1 MITELF
7 SGLSQD
13 FGRLLDN
20 ADDYNVI
27 IEIGD
32 GPNVKKFQAHSVVLR
47 ARSPYFH
54 TALSSDWLR
63 RENGYIVFKQL
74 GVSSTIFS
82 AIIKYMYNGTM
93 LLDDDTDIFELLAAA
108 DQFSLHELL
117 SHIQSHL
124 ILKRSDWIRQNLV
137 KILHLSL
144 KHKTYQDLYNFCNRL
159 IVEDARSL
167 FEAKDF
173 TSIHEDVLV
182 SVLQRDDLGLN
193 EAEIWDKVIKWG
205 ITNTK
210 NITASDV
217 SSWRKE
223 DFSALQKTINRLIP
237 LIRLFQMTPTDYCH
251 KVRPYKKLL
260 SKNLQDDLLH
270 YYLAND
276 TPKSSTI
283 LPPRIA
289 PIQIDSV
296 MIGPQHTA
304 LIARWIDNES
314 TIKQGVQYHFSLLF
328 RASRDGYSINP
339 LKQKCSDKGPVV
351 IVLKVRDSGKL
362 IGGYNSIGWKTEK
375 LSSGQGTSD
384 SFVFTLGDGRSPDG
398 AKIARVTSS
407 AAIDK
412 DVDDLAW
419 HGPRF
424 GKGPDLWVRMNSD
437 QSGEARKD
445 TYESSIMDTEG
456 RFRWTDCEI
465 FSVVKK

>member
-54 TALSSDWLR
+54 TALTSDWSK

-117 SHIQSHL
+117 S
-124 ILKRSDWIRQNLV
+124 
-137 KILHLSL
+137 
-144 KHKTYQDLYNFCNRL
+144 
-159 IVEDARSL
+159 
-167 FEAKDF
+167 
-173 TSIHEDVLV
+173 
-182 SVLQRDDLGLN
+182 
-193 EAEIWDKVIKWG
+193 
-205 ITNTK
+205 
-210 NITASDV
+210 
-217 SSWRKE
+217 WRKE

-237 LIRLFQMTPTDYCH
+237 LIRLFQMTPADYCH
-251 KVRPYKKLL
+251 KVRPYKRLL
-260 SKNLQDDLLH
+260 SKNLQEDLLH

-314 TIKQGVQYHFSLLF
+314 TIKQGVKYHFSLLF

-375 LSSGQGTSD
+375 LGSGEGTND
-384 SFVFTLGDGRSPDG
+384 SFVFTLGDGRSPDA